1 MIASGAPSLPRPE
14 SRKNRDLYRRALTR
28 PCRSFTGVAVAG
40 LGLRGYG
47 STPMS
52 VETDIQDRLKEAM
65 RAKDARTADCIRMI
79 KTKHMER
86 RTAAGFKGPLDDS
99 LWLDVI
105 AAYQKQLRK
114 SREEYAAI
122 GERGADAIAQL
133 DFEIG
138 FCAQFLPKAASDDE
152 TRAIV
157 RETVARLGASDAKQ
171 AGRVVGEIM
180 KANKGKIEAATVKRM
195 VDEELA
201 APK

>member
-1 MIASGAPSLPRPE
+1 
-14 SRKNRDLYRRALTR
+14 
-28 PCRSFTGVAVAG
+28 
-40 LGLRGYG
+40 
-47 STPMS
+47 MS

-99 LWLDVI
+99 LWLEVI

-114 SREEYAAI
+114 SREEYAAV
-122 GERGADAIAQL
+122 GERGAEAIAQL

-152 TRAIV
+152 VRSIV

-201 APK
+201 APKT